1 MKKGTFLDLERFK
14 KHNNQIQ
21 CLVLDWILI
30 WVNQIKRLWDNRG
43 NLNMDLLLD
52 KLILLDIMLKSAI
65 KENVLFLEVHII

>member
-30 WVNQIKRLWDNRG
+30 WVNQIKRLRDNRG
-43 NLNMDLLLD
+43 NLNMDLLD
-52 KLILLDIMLKSAI
+52 KLILLDIMLKLAI

>member
-30 WVNQIKRLWDNRG
+30 WVNQIKRLRDNRG

-52 KLILLDIMLKSAI
+52 KLILVDIMLKLAI

>member
-43 NLNMDLLLD
+43 NLNIDLLLD